1 MLQLLASLNITTVA
15 TEPRNLCCL
24 HLASAMVTC
33 LLTFPSQPLTLLH
46 AGSVRQQGE
55 EDHGEDAAEPG
66 GGGAGEARPRT
77 RSQPRARLQP
87 PQPEPQPRPARQARQ
102 PRAQVRLSDA
112 RLSREVRIRG
122 DKYFWQRT
130 IFLDIY

>member
-1 MLQLLASLNITTVA
+1 M
-15 TEPRNLCCL
+15 
-24 HLASAMVTC
+24 
-33 LLTFPSQPLTLLH
+33 SQPFMLLH

-66 GGGAGEARPRT
+66 GGGEGEARPCT
-77 RSQPRARLQP
+77 RPQPRARLQP
-87 PQPEPQPRPARQARQ
+87 PQPEPQPSPARQARQ

-122 DKYFWQRT
+122 DKRDIFGNRQYFW
-130 IFLDIY
+130 ISIKLDRFGYAACRC